1 MKSVIN
7 SSKRLLITMISIT
20 LITIGLFMAVIF
32 YLFHYNQKSDLKEL
46 SQIQGNI
53 ISYIQSVTKNQENT
67 LDLYKQYLTNHPG
80 FKKSA
85 ELVIFTI
92 RDDSVKYLLNRTS
105 SGFKYVRSVS
115 REGISDETVKHSI
128 SSREGFLRGRD
139 YSNTRVLAYSI
150 YIPELKWGLVAK
162 RDISEL
168 NVPLYMS
175 GLFYLV
181 VSLTLIFF
189 SIFFFRRTFSPIFKK
204 MITDEER
211 YKNLYEYSAMPIWEV
226 DASLLKRY
234 LQEQKTSVT
243 QDLKGHFKKKE
254 EVMYLLSLVR
264 IVSINQK
271 SVEFFGGSNKKQVID
286 NLANFFTDD
295 TLEKFKNEFIGFAEG
310 KTQTETETEI
320 KTFNG
325 NVKTI
330 LFHISVIP
338 QHDAD
343 LSGMLVSIVDIT
355 DRKIAED
362 LLVKKES
369 RLKKTQEMA
378 HLGNWELD
386 LENDVLTWSDE
397 VYRIFGLE
405 VQSFKA
411 TYEQFLEA
419 IHPDDRDR
427 VNKAYTES
435 IEHGQDSYE
444 IDHRIIRKNS
454 GEVRY
459 VHEKCYHEKDPA
471 GRIVKSTGMVHDI
484 TNLKEIEELEST
496 KKVLLRLNEELLRS
510 NKSLEQFAYVAS
522 HDLQEPLRMVSS
534 FTQLLEKKYNDK
546 LDNDGREFI
555 GFAVAGAKRMFDLV
569 NGLLSYARIQTK
581 AGQFVEVNMQNILG
595 KVRENLALQIFEKKA
610 EISYDGL
617 PDVVA
622 DENQMLQLMQNLI
635 GNAIKFSDSAPR
647 VKILTEENKSFYI
660 FSVKDEGIGIEPQ
673 YFEKIFLIFQRLLPR
688 NEYEGTGIGLA
699 ICRNIVERHGGK
711 IWVESEYGK
720 GSTFSFTLP
729 KRKICT
735 QIIVGPEGIEP
746 STP

>member
-1 MKSVIN
+1 
-7 SSKRLLITMISIT
+7 MISIT

-46 SQIQGNI
+46 SQIQGNLL
-53 ISYIQSVTKNQENT
+53 SYIQSVTKNQENT
-67 LDLYKQYLTNHPG
+67 LNLYKQYLTNHPG

-85 ELVIFTI
+85 ELIIFTLK
-92 RDDSVKYLLNRTS
+92 DDSVRFLLNRTS
-105 SGFKYVRSVS
+105 SGFKYVKSIS
-115 REGISDETVKHSI
+115 WEGISDEPVKHSL
-128 SSREGFLRGRD
+128 SGKEGFLRGRD
-139 YSNTRVLAYSI
+139 YNNTRVLAYCT

-162 RDISEL
+162 RNISEL
-168 NVPLYMS
+168 NIPLYMTS
-175 GLFYLV
+175 LFFLIA
-181 VSLTLIFF
+181 SLTLIFS

-234 LQEQKTSVT
+234 LQDQKISVT
-243 QDLKGHFKKKE
+243 QDLKKHFKKKE
-254 EVMYLLSLVR
+254 EVMYLLSLVK
-264 IVSINQK
+264 IISINQK
-271 SVEFFGGSNKKQVID
+271 TVDFFGGTNKKQVID

-310 KTQTETETEI
+310 NTQTETETEI

-338 QHDAD
+338 HHEAD

-386 LENDVLTWSDE
+386 LENDVLIWSDE

-419 IHPDDRDR
+419 VHPEDRDR

-435 IEHGQDSYE
+435 IELGQDSYE
-444 IDHRIIRKNS
+444 IDHRIIRKLN

-459 VHEKCYHEKDPA
+459 VHEKCYHEKDA
-471 GRIVKSTGMVHDI
+471 TGRIIKSMGMVHDI

-546 LDNDGREFI
+546 LDEDGREYI

-581 AGQFVEVNMQNILG
+581 AGQFVEVNMEVILG

-610 EISYDGL
+610 EIKYDGL
-617 PDVVA
+617 PGVVA

-635 GNAIKFSDSAPR
+635 GNAIKFSDSPPQ
-647 VKILTEENKSFYI
+647 VKISSEENKSFYM
-660 FSVKDEGIGIEPQ
+660 FSVKDEGIGIEAQ

-720 GSTFSFTLP
+720 GSTFSFTIP
-729 KRKICT
+729 KRKI
-735 QIIVGPEGIEP
+735 
-746 STP
+746 